1 MTTITCKL
9 PEVLSARLDSLARGQ
24 RRTKSALLREILEE
38 RLNQQEPQTVYAY
51 DLVKHLCGTLKG
63 GPTDLATNP
72 EYMNG
77 FGE

>member
-9 PEVLSARLDSLARGQ
+9 PETLAAQLDSLARGQ
-24 RRTKSALLREILEE
+24 RRTKSAVLREILEE
-38 RLNQQEPQTVYAY
+38 RLDRHEPQTVYAY

-72 EYMNG
+72 EYMKG

>member
-9 PEVLSARLDSLARGQ
+9 PEILAARLDSLALEQ
-24 RRTKSALLREILEE
+24 RCTKSALLRGILEE
-38 RLNQQEPQTVYAY
+38 RLNEREPQVVYAY

-72 EYMNG
+72 AYMNG